1 LGVVLEEFLQPLAAT
16 LGYVARVLPAA
27 WGPGSGLD
35 AWHRLRVLGEG
46 LGARLY
52 LCALVMDWFFAL
64 HGFALLSLRALVDLM
79 VQEYSAI
86 AGRVPARCGSWVVV
100 PICPL
105 PLSMSC

>member
-1 LGVVLEEFLQPLAAT
+1 MGVVLEEFRQPLAAT

-35 AWHRLRVLGEG
+35 AWHLLRVLGEG
-46 LGARLY
+46 LGARLH

>member
-46 LGARLY
+46 LGAF
-52 LCALVMDWFFAL
+52 W
-64 HGFALLSLRALVDLM
+64 
-79 VQEYSAI
+79 
-86 AGRVPARCGSWVVV
+86 GRFLKNDGTTSSQR
-100 PICPL
+100 
-105 PLSMSC
+105 

>member
-46 LGARLY
+46 LGARLH